1 MKAVAKYITSEV
13 LGRHWRKVPSDLS
26 GRLSYQ
32 CKERYKVG
40 DTVSQLTFVF
50 LCVTFR
56 DSTSLL
62 CVSNDN
68 RSEDSDTTYVSPPS
82 PSSDG

>member
-1 MKAVAKYITSEV
+1 V
-13 LGRHWRKVPSDLS
+13 
-26 GRLSYQ
+26 RLS
-32 CKERYKVG
+32 RYKVG